1 MNFGCVGRN
10 AIVTWLPWLSDGHQ
24 LMGWLFSLGSMGRLC
39 SRGLREEGGHDQGG
53 HYQGGHHQGVQHQH
67 GHHGLKESVCHF
79 GWLTCRGAVGVSAS
93 GLPAGKT

>member
-1 MNFGCVGRN
+1 
-10 AIVTWLPWLSDGHQ
+10 
-24 LMGWLFSLGSMGRLC
+24 MGWLFSLGSMGRLC
-39 SRGLREEGGHDQGG
+39 SRGLREEGGRHQGG
-53 HYQGGHHQGVQHQH
+53 HYEGGHHHGVQHQH